1 MWKSLQIFFRSCHHL
16 DSLVGIN
23 DLLFK
28 NTELEKESNK
38 EKVPL
43 TYDVCEDE
51 ALYDV
56 KPLYF
61 VSHKTSRHI
70 KKHLSLIP
78 INKEKKRYAKN
89 TKKIE

>member
-61 VSHKTSRHI
+61 LSHNTSKSIYHWFLLI
-70 KKHLSLIP
+70 KKKRDMLKIQ
-78 INKEKKRYAKN
+78 KKSS
-89 TKKIE
+89 KI

>member
-61 VSHKTSRHI
+61 LSHNTSKSIYHWFLSI
-70 KKHLSLIP
+70 KKKRDMLKIQ
-78 INKEKKRYAKN
+78 KKSS
-89 TKKIE
+89 KI